1 MGLEN
6 KSEGRLIENLLR
18 ERFQVRFCSFSAL
31 DKYLGLPSL
40 PFVFLETNADIA
52 RLAHLAEELHF
63 PGTDL
68 ADGAADSGGKR
79 FYFRCRDNLESPYN
93 MPDYSTPSAYSY
105 KILSLVQNAGSG
117 HFQDM
122 LGIYPVIRSI
132 KDTAKDAARN
142 NEQKKTSPET
152 GTVCWWENICP
163 GTNHFQAMADA
174 ALILARY
181 GVLDYPSRDFIETL
195 GLGIEN
201 KVSPGIEAQQ
211 VLLIGLMASSRPDRG
226 LELLKACGFLEKFWP
241 EIARLNN
248 VDHSKEFHPEG
259 NAWKHTLMTFEHR
272 KQTTNGEY
280 DLRLSLALLLHDI
293 GKPLSEVSGNRRFD
307 GHAELGARE
316 ACRFL
321 KRLEFDSALV
331 DDVFYLVKNHML
343 PAALARLSL
352 MKTGEVMK
360 SPLFPSLMELYRCDE
375 SSSFKGLE
383 GYYENSAAYQNY
395 LRNMKNPFRSADGK
409 KFANH
414 KRKSYRK

>member
-18 ERFQVRFCSFSAL
+18 ERFQVRLCSFSAL
-31 DKYLGLPSL
+31 DNYLNLAPLPYI
-40 PFVFLETNADIA
+40 FLETNADIG
-52 RLAHLAEELHF
+52 RLAHLVEELHF

-68 ADGAADSGGKR
+68 ADGAADSEGKR
-79 FYFRCRDNLESPYN
+79 FYFRCRDNLDSYN
-93 MPDYSTPSAYSY
+93 TPDYGIPPAYSY
-105 KILSLVQNAGSG
+105 KILSLIQNAGSG

-122 LGIYPVIRSI
+122 FGIYPVIRYI

-142 NEQKKTSPET
+142 NVQKRTALET
-152 GTVCWWENICP
+152 AAACWWENIRP
-163 GTNHFQAMADA
+163 GTNYFQALIDA

-181 GVLDYPSRDFIETL
+181 EALDYPSRDFIEAL
-195 GLGIEN
+195 SVGIEN
-201 KVSPGIEAQQ
+201 KTPPGKEAQQ

-241 EIARLNN
+241 EIARLDN

-272 KQTTNGEY
+272 KQNANGEY

-293 GKPLSEVSGNRRFD
+293 GKPLSEVSGNKRFD

-321 KRLEFDSALV
+321 ERLEFDSALV

-343 PAALARLSL
+343 PAALARLSF
-352 MKTGEVMK
+352 MKTGEVMQ

-409 KFANH
+409 KFAYH
-414 KRKSYRK
+414 KRKSYRS

>member
-1 MGLEN
+1 MGQN
-6 KSEGRLIENLLR
+6 KIISEGRLIENLLR
-18 ERFQVRFCSFSAL
+18 EKFQVRFCSFSAL
-31 DKYLGLPSL
+31 DNYLNLAPLPYI
-40 PFVFLETNADIA
+40 FLETNADIA

-63 PGTDL
+63 PGADL

-79 FYFRCRDNLESPYN
+79 FYFRCRDNLDPYN
-93 MPDYSTPSAYSY
+93 TPEYDTLPVYSY
-105 KILSLVQNAGSG
+105 KILSLVQNTGSG

-122 LGIYPVIRSI
+122 LGIYPIIRSI
-132 KDTAKDAARN
+132 KDATRN
-142 NEQKKTSPET
+142 NGQKKISPET
-152 GTVCWWENICP
+152 GSTCWWENIRP
-163 GTNHFQAMADA
+163 GTNHFQALIDA

-181 GVLDYPSRDFIETL
+181 EVVDYPSAGFIEAL
-195 GLGIEN
+195 GLGIDN
-201 KVSPGIEAQQ
+201 KAPPSIETQQ
-211 VLLIGLMASSRPDRG
+211 VLLIGLMASFRPDRG

-241 EIARLNN
+241 EIARLDN

-272 KQTTNGEY
+272 KQNTNGEY

-293 GKPLSEVSGNRRFD
+293 GKPLSEVSGNKRFD

-316 ACRFL
+316 ASRFL
-321 KRLEFDSALV
+321 ERLEFDSALV

-352 MKTGEVMK
+352 IKTGEVMK

-395 LRNMKNPFRSADGK
+395 LRNIKNPFRSADGK

-414 KRKSYRK
+414 KRKSYHK

>member
-6 KSEGRLIENLLR
+6 KSEGRLIESLLR

-31 DKYLGLPSL
+31 DNYLNLAPLPYI
-40 PFVFLETNADIA
+40 FLETNADIA

-63 PGTDL
+63 PGADL

-79 FYFRCRDNLESPYN
+79 FYFRCRDNLDSYN
-93 MPDYSTPSAYSY
+93 TPNYGTPPAYSY
-105 KILSLVQNAGSG
+105 KILSLVQNAGNC

-122 LGIYPVIRSI
+122 LGIYPVIRYI

-142 NEQKKTSPET
+142 NGQNPET
-152 GTVCWWENICP
+152 GTACWWESICP
-163 GTNHFQAMADA
+163 GTNHFQALTDA

-181 GVLDYPSRDFIETL
+181 QALDYPSRDFIEAL
-195 GLGIEN
+195 SLCIEN
-201 KVSPGIEAQQ
+201 KTPPGKEAQQ
-211 VLLIGLMASSRPDRG
+211 VLLIGLMVSSRPDRG
-226 LELLKACGFLEKFWP
+226 LELLKACGFLQKFWP
-241 EIARLNN
+241 EIARLDN

-272 KQTTNGEY
+272 KQNTNGEY

-293 GKPLSEVSGNRRFD
+293 GKPLSEVSGNKRFD

-321 KRLEFDSALV
+321 ERLDFDSALV

-343 PAALARLSL
+343 PAALARLSF

-395 LRNMKNPFRSADGK
+395 LRNMKNPFRGADGK

-414 KRKSYRK
+414 KRKSYHK